1 MASRLKTVQYCF
13 PTLAS
18 MTNNTLTNLTQITV
32 FLPEATKT
40 FRSVFLEV
48 SMDDIVTATG
58 GSLTTKT
65 IDLRLG
71 AAAYTSTTNTNT
83 LTNSG
88 ENLSFFE
95 TRDFT
100 SHFTTN
106 WTGSSMTCDVRMQI
120 NQSTGTTLNMVNVTA
135 ILTITYEYDDTA
147 TTQLKTVYIPLN
159 APVTTLPTVK
169 TSHDTIPELR
179 SYLPEANKVFRRIF
193 IVTQA
198 NTNAAAATDHTV
210 SYELSSLG
218 VTTTGNYESALITD
232 RWTRY
237 VYDITSIIT
246 TTTTHTF
253 NMWSSLTAR
262 HHTPQAW
269 MVVTYEF
276 NASVSNTTLS
286 AAISN
291 TIGTSITVTNAV
303 NLGGAG
309 TYYVIQV
316 DDEQMLVTARSTN
329 TLTVTRGFNGT
340 TAATHSNGATVYPM
354 VMNSLTV
361 PMEIDS
367 PMGGTNSLNYQQG
380 SRELRVPEQGV
391 KLLRLAAMV
400 YWSAFANEAGL
411 NARIG
416 NGSFVAY
423 TNTGSGVIAGN
434 KGMMIRNDNPT
445 GITFSSGRN
454 ELFLD
459 IYNTSATQRG
469 GNIGAMWYI
478 NYISRMDSNGHSA
491 HNHSVKYL
499 LHTHGTGAAVID
511 AITSSVAPNI
521 PEANYYISALGLTLG
536 TFIAG
541 STTAGCPSILVERLA
556 STSETANGGLRW
568 DRAYSDAG
576 ITDAEAGFY
585 TTFAQVKSLFNRW
598 SGDPDTNRLQIE
610 TARRYRLSVPNTTAA
625 SVFFTHLVMD
635 ITYHSIAFNIS
646 GNISGAFDPLNTVI
660 TIDLYREITGI
671 IDHVYSTSINGDGPY
686 SINFFDETA
695 TYFVTANDPDSLK
708 RVSTSYFTIPAGTQ
722 NLSFLTTLPIN
733 AGYYGL

>member
-32 FLPEATKT
+32 YLPEATKT

-135 ILTITYEYDDTA
+135 ILTITYEYDDAAA
-147 TTQLKTVYIPLN
+147 TQVKTVYIPLN

-218 VTTTGNYESALITD
+218 VTTTGNYESALLTD

-237 VYDITSIIT
+237 VYDVTSIIT

-276 NASVSNTTLS
+276 DASVSNTTLS

-354 VMNSLTV
+354 VMNSILT
-361 PMEIDS
+361 PMEVDS
-367 PMGGTNSLNYQQG
+367 PMGGTSSADYQQG
-380 SRELRVPEQGV
+380 ARELRVEEDGV

-400 YWSAFANEAGL
+400 YWIAFGNEAGL
-411 NARIG
+411 NARVG
-416 NGSFVAY
+416 SGSFVAY

-445 GITFSSGRN
+445 GISFGKGLNT
-454 ELFLD
+454 LFID
-459 IYNTSATQRG
+459 IYNTSASQRG
-469 GNIGAMWYI
+469 GNLGVLWYI
-478 NYISRMDSNGHSA
+478 NYISRMHSSGHSA
-491 HNHSVKYL
+491 HNHTVRFL
-499 LHTHGTGAAVID
+499 LHTHGTGAALIDVIT
-511 AITSSVAPNI
+511 ASGAPNI
-521 PEANYYISALGLTLG
+521 PETNYYLTAVGLCLG

-541 STTAGCPSILVERLA
+541 TTTAGCPSILVERL
-556 STSETANGGLRW
+556 TSENSVGGLRW
-568 DRAYSDAG
+568 ERAYSDAS

-585 TTFAQVKSLFNRW
+585 VSLAQVKSLFNRW
-598 SGDPDTNRLQIE
+598 NGDADASRLPIE
-610 TARRYRLSVPNTTAA
+610 TARRYRLSVPNSTQA
-625 SVFFTHLVMD
+625 SVFFTHLTMD
-635 ITYHSIAFNIS
+635 ITYHTITFSLS
-646 GNISGAFDPLNTVI
+646 GNITGATDPVNTIV
-660 TIDLYREITGI
+660 DLELYRVLGGGTTEL
-671 IDHVYSTSINGDGPY
+671 VYATSRTGDGSY
-686 SINFFDETA
+686 SINFYDSSS
-695 TYFVTANDPDSLK
+695 TYFIVATDGDSGK
-708 RVSTSYFTIPAGTQ
+708 KVGTVVVNGETQ
-722 NLSFLTTLPIN
+722 SALNLSFSTTIPFN